1 MHIMYTCSLLKVNNS
16 QIPMD
21 DNINLKDENLWVMQA
36 SLCLQVICE
45 ILYLKTKMTH
55 LDPDEYMLS
64 VPTIQYIIAS

>member
-1 MHIMYTCSLLKVNNS
+1 
-16 QIPMD
+16 MD

-36 SLCLQVICE
+36 GLCMQVICE
-45 ILYLKTKMTH
+45 ILYIKTKMTH